1 VHNAANLLVGG
12 AALPTLYRAEVI
24 GSLLRP
30 AYLKEARLQWEG
42 GHLSTRD
49 FKRIEDR
56 AVDEALALQEQAGAD
71 VVTDGEMRR
80 THFIAPLTDVISGV
94 TPIPAFKRVWKRPHE
109 PDQPAEQTEIQV
121 QYAVVDKIRR
131 LRTLTGEEFTYA
143 RSRAR
148 QPLKV
153 TLPSP
158 LMMTLRWSLQYSRD
172 AYPDPFDLFAD
183 AAEIV
188 RQEAQELAALG
199 CEYIQIDAPELGM
212 LCDPERRRQDF
223 ANAGIDP
230 DRVLSDGIDLLN
242 SVAAVPGVTFG
253 LHLCRGNNRG
263 YYVGEGG
270 YEAVARQVFSRAR
283 NFLLLLLEYDDWRSG
298 SFEPLRDIPQDRGVV
313 LGLISTKR
321 AELESAQSVVARI
334 EEAARYY
341 PREQLAL
348 STQCGFGTVW
358 EGNPISEATEA
369 AKLRLVATVA
379 HQVWPRGAT
388 SI

>member
-1 VHNAANLLVGG
+1 MA
-12 AALPTLYRAEVI
+12 TLYRAEVI

-30 AYLKEARLQWEG
+30 DYLKEARQKWESAR
-42 GHLSTRD
+42 LSTRD

-56 AVDEALALQEQAGAD
+56 AVDDALALQQLAGVD

-80 THFIAPLTDVISGV
+80 THFIAPLTDVISGIK
-94 TPIPAFKRVWKRPHE
+94 PIPAFKRVWRRLHE
-109 PDQPAEQTEIQV
+109 PNQLAEQTEIQV
-121 QYAVVDKIRR
+121 QYAVVDKVRR
-131 LRTLTGEEFTYA
+131 LRTLTSEEFTYA
-143 RSRAR
+143 RSRAP

-158 LMMTLRWSLQYSRD
+158 LMMALRWSPQYSRD
-172 AYPDPFDLFAD
+172 AYPDPFELFAD
-183 AAEIV
+183 AAAIV

-223 ANAGIDP
+223 AAAGIDP
-230 DRVLSDGIDLLN
+230 ERMLSDGLELLD
-242 SVAAVPGVTFG
+242 SVATVPGVTFG

-270 YEAVARQVFSRAR
+270 YEAVARQVFGRAH
-283 NFLLLLLEYDDWRSG
+283 NFALMLLEYDDWRSG
-298 SFEPLRDIPQDRGVV
+298 SFEPLREMPPDRAVV

-321 AELESAQSVVARI
+321 AALEAAEAIVARI
-334 EEAARYY
+334 DEAARYY

-358 EGNPISEATEA
+358 EGNPISEAAEA
-369 AKLRLVATVA
+369 AKLKLVANIA
-379 HQVWPRGAT
+379 HDVWPRGAA
-388 SI
+388 SL